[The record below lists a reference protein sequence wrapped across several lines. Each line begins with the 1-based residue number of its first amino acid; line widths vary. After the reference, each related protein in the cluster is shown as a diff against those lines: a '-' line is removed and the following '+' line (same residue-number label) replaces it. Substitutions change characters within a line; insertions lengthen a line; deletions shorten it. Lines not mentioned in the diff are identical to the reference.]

1 MAGDTRLGLLATLRE
16 IWCKLGQWCQ
26 KISPCVS
33 LSAVAASLV
42 RPSPT
47 SSVALGPDPSS
58 SRAPES
64 LARRRGSPAAFWRW
78 IGAMVRR
85 SNNWHVAASSCTPS
99 WLRKLVATGATAEWS
114 PIPAQRPNTTSA
126 RRATI
131 GTSNWL
137 AEGVALD
144 RRLGVG
150 RHHRPGSS
158 SPIYRCHDACGASA
172 GSRTAAR
179 SRHRPHRSGSVV
191 TGVETDGGRI
201 EGDAVVIAM
210 GPWSI
215 MASSWLPLPAV
226 FGLKGT
232 AWCLT
237 LVQRCQPRHSS
248 LNTEKRLAIHCRP
261 RSFHAVTAPHTS
273 APFPARV
280 HFRLIPVALP
290 RTRVRSNVWKS

>member
-26 KISPCVS
+26 KIPLCVS

-114 PIPAQRPNTTSA
+114 PIPAQRLNTTVRDVPQSA
-126 RRATI
+126 HPDGWRKVSLWI
-131 GTSNWL
+131 
-137 AEGVALD
+137 VD
-144 RRLGVG
+144 LG
-150 RHHRPGSS
+150 
-158 SPIYRCHDACGASA
+158 SA
-172 GSRTAAR
+172 DTTAQVHPAQFTAAMMHAAQAQGAELR
-179 SRHRPHRSGSVV
+179 LARVTGLMRSGSVV

-201 EGDAVVIAM
+201 ECDAVVIAM

-226 FGLKGT
+226 FGLKGHSLVFDT
-232 AWCLT
+232 GSTVPAEALFLEYREATGNT
-237 LVQRCQPRHSS
+237 LSPEVF
-248 LNTEKRLAIHCRP
+248 P
-261 RSFHAVTAPHTS
+261 RSNGTTYVCAISSESPL
-273 APFPARV
+273 PADPGSV
-280 HFRLIPVALP
+280 VPG
-290 RTRVRSNVWKS
+290 